1 MTHPSVETYARH
13 VNPAFVKLL
22 GLLGYGRVF
31 ERARGTRVWDHEGRE
46 YLDLLAGFGATS
58 LGHRHPA
65 LVEKL
70 TQELSTAR
78 PDLVHVGPSPAM
90 AELAAELAAPPL
102 ECVLFSTSG
111 GEAVEAAMKLARAAT
126 GRPGLIY
133 CRDGF
138 HGTGLGALSVMGH
151 PRLRAPFEPL
161 LADMKPVPFGDLEAL
176 RGALDSRVGAFLLEP
191 IQGEGGV
198 RLPPPGYLSEARR
211 LCARN
216 GSLLILDEVQTG
228 LGRTGS
234 LYAYQAEE
242 VVPDALV
249 LGKALGG
256 GMLPVS
262 AVLTTRKLHQKAYG
276 TMDRFD
282 LHGSTY
288 AGYALGCA
296 AARATLSVLRQEGL
310 VERSAERGQQLLE
323 GLRRRLD
330 GHPMVR
336 DIRGRG
342 LLVGIE
348 LGPTHPF
355 KRAVARNV
363 FGQWLALRLLERGF
377 LCQPAALRWDVL
389 KVEPPLTIEPDEVDR
404 AVEAIGDVLDAYRR
418 LFPLL
423 HDLGRRLGR
432 QFLRGWTF

>member
-1 MTHPSVETYARH
+1 MSHPSVETYARH

-58 LGHRHPA
+58 LGHRHPS

-70 TQELSTAR
+70 RHELSRDR
-78 PDLVHVGPSPAM
+78 PDLLHVGPSPAM
-90 AELAAELAAPPL
+90 AELAAELAEPPL
-102 ECVLFSTSG
+102 EIVLFSTSG
-111 GEAVEAAMKLARAAT
+111 GEAVEAALKLARAAT
-126 GRPGLIY
+126 GRAGVVY

-138 HGTGLGALSVMGH
+138 HGTGLGSLSVMGH

-161 LADMKPVPFGDLEAL
+161 LEHTRPVPFGDLAAL
-176 RGALDSRVGAFLLEP
+176 RQALDAKVGAFLVEP

-198 RLPPPGYLSEARR
+198 QLPPPGYLAEARR
-211 LCARN
+211 LCERN
-216 GSLLILDEVQTG
+216 GSLLLLDEVQTG
-228 LGRTGS
+228 LGRTGT
-234 LYAYQAEE
+234 LFAYQAED
-242 VVPDALV
+242 VVPDAVV

-262 AVLTTRKLHQKAYG
+262 AVLTTRKHHQKAYG
-276 TMDRFD
+276 AMDRFD

-296 AARATLSVLRQEGL
+296 AARATLAVLRDENL
-310 VERSAERGQQLLE
+310 VQRSAERGQQLLE
-323 GLRRRLD
+323 GLRHRLE

-336 DIRGRG
+336 AVRGRG

-348 LGPTHPF
+348 LGPAHPL
-355 KRAVARNV
+355 KRALARNV

-389 KVEPPLTIEPDEVDR
+389 KVEPPLTIEPAEIDQ
-404 AVEAIGDVLDAYRR
+404 AVEAIGEVLDAYRR
-418 LFPLL
+418 LVPLL